1 MQKFVLDHIKS
12 FKQSK
17 EIELKPITVF
27 VGKNSSGKSSLIR
40 FPAVLAQTF
49 KENAHTPLLLFGN
62 FIDYGNYDDVIYRH
76 ETSSIAF
83 RIIFGPEAI
92 MPRRIRRQ
100 AEYFRFFNPEH
111 PFSRVEL
118 HVEIDKPG
126 KNCR

>member
-1 MQKFVLDHIKS
+1 M
-12 FKQSK
+12 
-17 EIELKPITVF
+17 F

-76 ETSSIAF
+76 ESSSIAF